1 MSKVTLQS
9 QARVPTEFGRF
20 DVLAFAQKAGD
31 MMPHVVMVSPHVDG
45 KDPVVLR
52 IHSECM
58 TGDVFHSLKCDCKDQ
73 LQNSLDY
80 VQKHKGIVIYLR
92 QEGRGIGLIE
102 KLKAYQLQD
111 QGLDT
116 VDANLKL
123 GHQADERDYEDA
135 IDILEFLGVK
145 RVRLLTNNPEKVTFL
160 NEHGIEVIERIPIV
174 LPTQEYS
181 EDYFATKKYKMGHI
195 L

>member
-1 MSKVTLQS
+1 
-9 QARVPTEFGRF
+9 
-20 DVLAFAQKAGD
+20 
-31 MMPHVVMVSPHVDG
+31 
-45 KDPVVLR
+45 
-52 IHSECM
+52 M

-73 LQNSLDY
+73 LQTSLDY
-80 VQKHKGIVIYLR
+80 VQKHNGIVIYLR
-92 QEGRGIGLIE
+92 QAGRGIGLIE

-123 GHQADERDYEDA
+123 GHQADERDYQDA

-145 RVRLLTNNPEKVTFL
+145 KVRLLTNNPEKVTFL

-174 LPTQEYS
+174 LATQEYS
-181 EDYFATKKYKMGHI
+181 EDYFATKQYKMAHI